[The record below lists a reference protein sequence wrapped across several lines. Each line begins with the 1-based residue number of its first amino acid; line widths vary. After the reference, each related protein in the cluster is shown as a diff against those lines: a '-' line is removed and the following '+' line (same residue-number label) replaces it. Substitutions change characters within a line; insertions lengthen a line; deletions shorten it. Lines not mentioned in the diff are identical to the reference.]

1 MKKIAFYLML
11 FAITFGSSQAQSTF
25 TEKDREL
32 LHRIEIEIAEIKT
45 EQKIRAEENKK
56 MLEQIDKRFEQVDKR
71 FEQFDKRLELQHQLI
86 LGILAT
92 FTALSIALIGLM
104 LWDRK
109 TAAKPFEQKFLTI
122 EKKVNEIKEVSP
134 RAIQKEKIKINQVIT
149 VLRKMAENDK
159 QLAEILKSINL
170 L

>member
-1 MKKIAFYLML
+1 MKKIITTLAFIALVSFKL
-11 FAITFGSSQAQSTF
+11 TAQNSF
-25 TEKDREL
+25 TEKDREML
-32 LHRIEIEIAEIKT
+32 IETKVKLEEM
-45 EQKIRAEENKK
+45 QKQMNI
-56 MLEQIDKRFEQVDKR
+56 RFEQVDKR
-71 FEQFDKRLELQHQLI
+71 FEQVDKRLELQHQLI

>member
-1 MKKIAFYLML
+1 ML
-11 FAITFGSSQAQSTF
+11 
-25 TEKDREL
+25 
-32 LHRIEIEIAEIKT
+32 IETKVKLEEMQKQMNIRF
-45 EQKIRAEENKK
+45 EQV
-56 MLEQIDKRFEQVDKR
+56 DKRFEQVDKR